1 MRPLVC
7 KPTCIRMLCCKKS
20 GWDTQT
26 HTSLSVLWTLRS
38 AVTIKPFSRNSLLYY
53 ITPHSWH
60 SISRQT
66 VCFPCFSLTIFVSS
80 PPPNNSLSWPKYLP
94 LELIQILQPYMGSTQ
109 VAFRLLI
116 PTSQYSA
123 SIIPTRW
130 RCGGL
135 LGYFNVR

>member
-1 MRPLVC
+1 MTDLLLFRKKSPITWCPCCECVVVNHNSTTAGAGMRPLVC

-94 LELIQILQPYMGSTQ
+94 LELIQILQPYMG
-109 VAFRLLI
+109 
-116 PTSQYSA
+116 
-123 SIIPTRW
+123 
-130 RCGGL
+130 
-135 LGYFNVR
+135 